1 MQKAYPSLEEFGNS
15 VFMLE
20 AEKKKFLAFSKSFP
34 FSIKD
39 GVNVSKL
46 IHEVE
51 RLPKLSL

>member
-1 MQKAYPSLEEFGNS
+1 MQKAFPSLEELGNS

-34 FSIKD
+34 FTIKD

>member
-15 VFMLE
+15 VFMLA
-20 AEKKKFLAFSKSFP
+20 AEKKSLAFSKSFP
-34 FSIKD
+34 FTIKD

>member
-1 MQKAYPSLEEFGNS
+1 
-15 VFMLE
+15 MLE

-34 FSIKD
+34 FTIKD